1 MKAIPLILLTII
13 LFVYINIEI
22 ASHNP
27 CSVFSTNQSFCNSD
41 NIGFEQVE
49 K

>member
-13 LFVYINIEI
+13 LFVYINMVI

-27 CSVFSTNQSFCNSD
+27 CSTFSPDQGFCNSD
-41 NIGFEQVE
+41 NIGFDQVE